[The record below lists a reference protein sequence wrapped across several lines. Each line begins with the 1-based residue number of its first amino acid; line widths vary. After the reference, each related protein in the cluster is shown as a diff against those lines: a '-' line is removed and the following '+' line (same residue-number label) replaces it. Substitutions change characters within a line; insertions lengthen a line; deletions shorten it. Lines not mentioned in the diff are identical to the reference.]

1 MKNYTVTTTGQQSH
15 INGKIYEN
23 QTENQVQLILDKY
36 WDEDYPKPQFNG
48 DSYELNGDLHITIQ

>member
-15 INGKIYEN
+15 INGKTYEN